1 MTLQAELNELEQD
14 INLRKLLWK
23 SIDEW
28 NVLIKVWLNNQL
40 DEIKVDVVQKDV
52 NRFTQNI
59 YILEKGLPPNDLV
72 PRLKDKVLDF
82 KKALP
87 IIVALRNP
95 NLKHRHYQQIKLLIG
110 IDLMDESKKFT
121 LSILLD
127 VDVLFRFFSFIYF
140 FLSNFLK

>member
-40 DEIKVDVVQKDV
+40 DEIKVDIVQKDV

-59 YILEKGLPPNDLV
+59 YILENSFTAAMQ
-72 PRLKDKVLDF
+72 R
-82 KKALP
+82 
-87 IIVALRNP
+87 
-95 NLKHRHYQQIKLLIG
+95 KLL
-110 IDLMDESKKFT
+110 
-121 LSILLD
+121 
-127 VDVLFRFFSFIYF
+127 
-140 FLSNFLK
+140 

>member
-1 MTLQAELNELEQD
+1 LTLQAELNELEQD

-140 FLSNFLK
+140 FFKQFS

>member
-40 DEIKVDVVQKDV
+40 DEIKVDIVQKDV

-95 NLKHRHYQQIKLLIG
+95 NLKHRHYQHIKLLIG

-127 VDVLFRFFSFIYF
+127 VDVLFHFLLFYFFFSKQF
-140 FLSNFLK
+140 S

>member
-1 MTLQAELNELEQD
+1 LTLQAELNELEQD

-40 DEIKVDVVQKDV
+40 DEIKVDIVQKDV

-127 VDVLFRFFSFIYF
+127 VDVLFHFLLFYFFFSKQF
-140 FLSNFLK
+140 S

>member
-1 MTLQAELNELEQD
+1 LTLQAELNELEQD

>member
-140 FLSNFLK
+140 FFKQFS